1 MSASARCPVAR
12 LRLADWTAAAPLVMP
27 LRLRVFVD
35 EQGVPPEMEQDE
47 FDAVS
52 VHAIATD
59 AAGEVIGTARLL
71 PDGHVG
77 RFAVAAPQRGS
88 GVGERLLR
96 ALLDAAARRGHRRV
110 VLHAQLTAEA
120 FYAHYGFER
129 TGDVFMEAGIAH
141 ATMARTLEPPG

>member
-1 MSASARCPVAR
+1 MSASARRPVAR
-12 LRLADWTAAAPLVMP
+12 LRLAEWATAAPLVMP

-35 EQGVPPEMEQDE
+35 EQGVPPEIEQDE
-47 FDAVS
+47 FDPVS

-77 RFAVAAPQRGS
+77 RFAVTALQRGR
-88 GVGERLLR
+88 GVGERLLQ
-96 ALLDAAARRGHRRV
+96 ALLDEAARRGHRRV

-120 FYAHYGFER
+120 FYARYGFER